1 MSTKSIIA
9 ASALSVFAAAS
20 FAAVPTPADTKAPP
34 VGKHVSKPHAAQKH
48 HKSAH
53 KTAHQHS
60 AAGTSVSK

>member
-1 MSTKSIIA
+1 MTTKSIIA

-34 VGKHVSKPHAAQKH
+34 AKHVNKHHAAAKKH
-48 HKSAH
+48 TRTNH

-60 AAGTSVSK
+60 AAGTSVTK

>member
-1 MSTKSIIA
+1 MTTKSIIA

-34 VGKHVSKPHAAQKH
+34 AKHVTKHAAKKH
-48 HKSAH
+48 TKTNH

-60 AAGTSVSK
+60 AAGTSVTK